1 MQEGYKDKILRVF
14 AIALVLLILVVGFVT
29 AWPTYVESRGLRRR
43 DAELAARIETKRQE
57 IEELKN
63 NQRRFRTDSD
73 FVEAIARKNR
83 RVFPGELVFIF
94 EDD

>member
-1 MQEGYKDKILRVF
+1 MQEGYKDKILRVG
-14 AIALVLLILVVGFVT
+14 AIVLVLVILVTGLVT
-29 AWPTYVESRGLRRR
+29 AWPTYVASRGLRQR
-43 DAELAARIETKRQE
+43 DAELATRIEKKRQE

-63 NQRRFRTDSD
+63 NQRRYRTDSD